1 MSQSLSFAE
10 LYVALDPKSIHKANQ
25 SKPLCENIFDVPRSD
40 LFETYNRLRQAFWS
54 NEPSIDTT
62 IATLNNNTTTLTND
76 TTSPFIEQKIATPA
90 SPSIPLK
97 RQPSDLEIIPSEVQ
111 EQILLNTNTKRRR
124 IDRTDSPK
132 LQQQQQKELFGSAK
146 IPSLYTLWGIKRII
160 IQQLRCSLPKCD
172 QQCNQEQK
180 QHLKRY
186 IEPILLSTRRQCLSL
201 EEALKRWE

>member
-1 MSQSLSFAE
+1 MSHSLSFAE
-10 LYVALDPKSIHKANQ
+10 LYVALDPTSIHNANQ

-54 NEPSIDTT
+54 NEPSIDTISLT
-62 IATLNNNTTTLTND
+62 SNTTITTND
-76 TTSPFIEQKIATPA
+76 TTPTFIEQKIATPA

-111 EQILLNTNTKRRR
+111 DQIPLNTNTKRRR

-132 LQQQQQKELFGSAK
+132 PQQQKELFGSAK

-160 IQQLRCSLPKCD
+160 IQQLRCSLPSKD
-172 QQCNQEQK
+172 IKYPFSFFSNN
-180 QHLKRY
+180 LPWVG
-186 IEPILLSTRRQCLSL
+186 II
-201 EEALKRWE
+201 